1 MQAICLCS
9 AQLFTGGEQC
19 SNILTCVSK
28 AGDFFHLKDLISP
41 PAFFPV
47 LCLLLGDTKLGNQD
61 VSGMLCDC
69 IDGTILFILSSH
81 LFILLATC
89 CKGHDI
95 YSEGIT
101 GVCDAADLAVLPAG
115 YVQPC
120 LLGMWAVSSMCV
132 QSRPILEIMKL
143 MMGMSLLT
151 SAKPCIV
158 GFDAKTD
165 SQVPKSNLIFA
176 FQPMQL
182 EILIYVI
189 SLK

>member
-1 MQAICLCS
+1 MQATCLCS
-9 AQLFTGGEQC
+9 AQLFTGGEQH

-28 AGDFFHLKDLISP
+28 AGEFFHLKDFISP

-47 LCLLLGDTKLGNQD
+47 ACLLLGDTKSGNQD
-61 VSGMLCDC
+61 VSGMLHDC
-69 IDGTILFILSSH
+69 IDGTVPFILSSH

-89 CKGHDI
+89 SKGQDI

-115 YVQPC
+115 CVQPC
-120 LLGMWAVSSMCV
+120 LLGMWAVSSTCV

-143 MMGMSLLT
+143 MMGMSLLA
-151 SAKPCIV
+151 SAKPRIV

-165 SQVPKSNLIFA
+165 SQVPKSSFISAVQL
-176 FQPMQL
+176 MKL
-182 EILIYVI
+182 EILIYAI